1 MPINPLAG
9 YLFAS
14 YLFARYLF
22 ARYLFA
28 RYLFAS
34 YLFRKT
40 PVVAVLSTLSTGVLA
55 VDNFSYQSVPAF
67 NPVMMARAEPTQ
79 VNGQLA
85 AMDNGQALIDT
96 EQNRQVGEWA
106 LRQINGNAA
115 LIKDPWLQQSLEQIV
130 WQINAVAGL
139 NAPMGLVIIND
150 KQINAFAV
158 PSGLIGINVGLLD
171 KAKSLDEIVSV
182 VAHEIAHVSQRH
194 YQHRNDEKTKQ
205 LLMQAGGLLAGVAA
219 SKIGDGDAAAA
230 VMLGSQAMSANAA
243 ASYSRGQ
250 EREADRIGM
259 QIMNQAG
266 YDVNAMP
273 SFFATLDQQN
283 PVKSNTL
290 IPSFILSHPLTADRI
305 SEARA
310 RVATYKRDSQA
321 NMASNRYQSIQ
332 QQRAQLFEQI
342 QWRARYY
349 GYLVNKADLEQ
360 GAKTSKAAKLALINY
375 YIDNGQPKAA
385 QSLMQDFDKDIN
397 TLANPLA
404 VVTFSQLAA
413 QQGNVD
419 VAIAKLQQLAAVYP
433 ERTDVPRYL
442 SDIYLKYRPTAESG
456 QKVLALLQPLSKQN
470 PRDVMLWDRLQQASQ
485 LLAKHSSGD
494 EQLIHRI
501 NTLRY
506 RAYGELWRN
515 ELKDAVTS
523 LTQAKSLAKQL
534 PSNQSLLALLNQQIN
549 QVQDAN
555 RFKPS

>member
-9 YLFAS
+9 YLS
-14 YLFARYLF
+14 
-22 ARYLFA
+22 
-28 RYLFAS
+28 AS

-40 PVVAVLSTLSTGVLA
+40 SVVAVLSTLSTGVLA

-67 NPVMMARAEPTQ
+67 NSGMIASAETTQ

-85 AMDNGQALIDT
+85 SMDNGQALIDT

-219 SKIGDGDAAAA
+219 SKVGDGDAAAA
-230 VMLGSQAMSANAA
+230 VMLGSQAISANAA

-360 GAKTSKAAKLALINY
+360 GAKTSKGAKLALINY
-375 YIDNGQPKAA
+375 YLDNGQPKAA

-419 VAIAKLQQLAAVYP
+419 VAIAKLQQLASVYP

-456 QKVLALLQPLSKQN
+456 QQVLALLQPLSKQN

-485 LLAKHSSGD
+485 LLAKHGSGN

-555 RFKPS
+555 QFKPS

>member
-1 MPINPLAG
+1 MPINPLAS
-9 YLFAS
+9 YLSAS
-14 YLFARYLF
+14 YLL
-22 ARYLFA
+22 
-28 RYLFAS
+28 
-34 YLFRKT
+34 RKT

-55 VDNFSYQSVPAF
+55 VDNFSYQSAPAF
-67 NPVMMARAEPTQ
+67 NPVMIASAEPTK
-79 VNGQLA
+79 VNSQLA
-85 AMDNGQALIDT
+85 SMDNGQALIDT

-219 SKIGDGDAAAA
+219 SKVGDGDAAAA
-230 VMLGSQAMSANAA
+230 VMLGSQAISANAA

-321 NMASNRYQSIQ
+321 NMASNRYQLIQ

-360 GAKTSKAAKLALINY
+360 GAKTSKGAKLALINY
-375 YIDNGQPKAA
+375 YLDNGQPKAA
-385 QSLMQDFDKDIN
+385 QSLMQDFDEDIN

-419 VAIAKLQQLAAVYP
+419 VAIAKLQQLASVYP

-485 LLAKHSSGD
+485 LLAKHGSGN

-555 RFKPS
+555 QFKPS

>member
-1 MPINPLAG
+1 MPINPLT
-9 YLFAS
+9 S
-14 YLFARYLF
+14 YLS
-22 ARYLFA
+22 
-28 RYLFAS
+28 AS

-55 VDNFSYQSVPAF
+55 VDNFSYQSALAF
-67 NPVMMARAEPTQ
+67 NPVMIASAEPIK
-79 VNGQLA
+79 VNNQLA
-85 AMDNGQALIDT
+85 SMDNGQALIDT

-182 VAHEIAHVSQRH
+182 IAHEIAHVSQRH

-219 SKIGDGDAAAA
+219 SKVGDGDAAAA

-360 GAKTSKAAKLALINY
+360 GAKTSKGAKLALINY
-375 YIDNGQPKAA
+375 YLDNGQPKAA

-419 VAIAKLQQLAAVYP
+419 VAIAKLQQLASVYP

-485 LLAKHSSGD
+485 LLAKHRSGD

-555 RFKPS
+555 QFKPS

>member
-1 MPINPLAG
+1 MPINPLAS
-9 YLFAS
+9 YLSAS
-14 YLFARYLF
+14 YLL
-22 ARYLFA
+22 
-28 RYLFAS
+28 
-34 YLFRKT
+34 RKT
-40 PVVAVLSTLSTGVLA
+40 PVVAILSTLSTGVLA
-55 VDNFSYQSVPAF
+55 VDNFSYQSAPAF
-67 NPVMMARAEPTQ
+67 NPVMIATTEPTK
-79 VNGQLA
+79 VNSQLA
-85 AMDNGQALIDT
+85 SMDNGQALIDT

-115 LIKDPWLQQSLEQIV
+115 LIKDPWLQQSLEKIV

-219 SKIGDGDAAAA
+219 SKVGDGDAAAA

-360 GAKTSKAAKLALINY
+360 GAKTSKGAKLALINY
-375 YIDNGQPKAA
+375 YLDNGQPKAA

-419 VAIAKLQQLAAVYP
+419 VAIAKLQQLASVYP

-485 LLAKHSSGD
+485 LLAKHGSGN

-555 RFKPS
+555 QFKPS

>member
-9 YLFAS
+9 YLS
-14 YLFARYLF
+14 
-22 ARYLFA
+22 
-28 RYLFAS
+28 AS

-40 PVVAVLSTLSTGVLA
+40 SVVAVLSTLSTGVLA

-67 NPVMMARAEPTQ
+67 NSGMIASAEPTQ

-139 NAPMGLVIIND
+139 NAPMGIVIIND

-219 SKIGDGDAAAA
+219 SKVGDGDAAAA

-273 SFFATLDQQN
+273 SFFATLDQQD

-360 GAKTSKAAKLALINY
+360 GAKTSKGAKLALINY
-375 YIDNGQPKAA
+375 YLDNGQPKAA
-385 QSLMQDFDKDIN
+385 QSLMQDFDEDIN

-419 VAIAKLQQLAAVYP
+419 VAIAKLQQLASVYP

-456 QKVLALLQPLSKQN
+456 QQVLALLQPLSKQN

-485 LLAKHSSGD
+485 LLAKHRSGD

-523 LTQAKSLAKQL
+523 LTQAKLLAKQL

-555 RFKPS
+555 QFKPS

>member
-1 MPINPLAG
+1 MPINPLAS
-9 YLFAS
+9 YLSAS
-14 YLFARYLF
+14 YLL
-22 ARYLFA
+22 
-28 RYLFAS
+28 
-34 YLFRKT
+34 RKT
-40 PVVAVLSTLSTGVLA
+40 LIVAILSTLSTA
-55 VDNFSYQSVPAF
+55 VFALDNFSYQSAPAF
-67 NPVMMARAEPTQ
+67 NPVMIASAEPTK
-79 VNGQLA
+79 VNSQLA
-85 AMDNGQALIDT
+85 SMDNGQALIDT

-106 LRQINGNAA
+106 FRQINGNAA

-219 SKIGDGDAAAA
+219 SKVGDGDAAAA

-360 GAKTSKAAKLALINY
+360 GAKTSKGAKLALINY
-375 YIDNGQPKAA
+375 YLDNGQPKAA

-419 VAIAKLQQLAAVYP
+419 VAIAKLQQLASVYP

-470 PRDVMLWDRLQQASQ
+470 PRDVMVWDRLQQASQ
-485 LLAKHSSGD
+485 LLAKHRSGD

-555 RFKPS
+555 QFKPS

>member
-9 YLFAS
+9 YLS
-14 YLFARYLF
+14 
-22 ARYLFA
+22 
-28 RYLFAS
+28 AS

-40 PVVAVLSTLSTGVLA
+40 SVVAVLSTLSTGVLA
-55 VDNFSYQSVPAF
+55 VDNFSYQSAPAF
-67 NPVMMARAEPTQ
+67 NPVMIASAEPTR
-79 VNGQLA
+79 VNSQLA
-85 AMDNGQALIDT
+85 SMDNGQALIDT

-182 VAHEIAHVSQRH
+182 VAHEISHVSQRH

-219 SKIGDGDAAAA
+219 SKVGDGDAAAA

-360 GAKTSKAAKLALINY
+360 GAKTSKGAKLALINY
-375 YIDNGQPKAA
+375 YLDNGQPKAA
-385 QSLMQDFDKDIN
+385 QSLMQDFDEDIN

-419 VAIAKLQQLAAVYP
+419 VAIAKLQQLASVYP

-456 QKVLALLQPLSKQN
+456 QQVLALLQPLSKQN

-485 LLAKHSSGD
+485 LLAKHGSGN

-555 RFKPS
+555 QFKPS

>member
-1 MPINPLAG
+1 MPINPLA
-9 YLFAS
+9 S
-14 YLFARYLF
+14 YLS
-22 ARYLFA
+22 
-28 RYLFAS
+28 AS

-40 PVVAVLSTLSTGVLA
+40 PVVALLSTLSTGVLA

-67 NPVMMARAEPTQ
+67 NSAMIASAEPTQ
-79 VNGQLA
+79 VNSQLA
-85 AMDNGQALIDT
+85 SMDNGQALIDT

-106 LRQINGNAA
+106 FRQINGNAA

-219 SKIGDGDAAAA
+219 SKVGDGDAAAA

-385 QSLMQDFDKDIN
+385 QSLMQDFDEDIN
-397 TLANPLA
+397 RLANPLA

-419 VAIAKLQQLAAVYP
+419 VAIAKLQQLASVYP

-456 QKVLALLQPLSKQN
+456 QQVLALLQPLSKQN

-485 LLAKHSSGD
+485 LLAKHRSGD

-555 RFKPS
+555 QFKPS

>member
-1 MPINPLAG
+1 MPINPLA
-9 YLFAS
+9 S
-14 YLFARYLF
+14 YLS
-22 ARYLFA
+22 
-28 RYLFAS
+28 AS

-40 PVVAVLSTLSTGVLA
+40 PVVALLSTLSTGVLA

-67 NPVMMARAEPTQ
+67 NSAMIASAEPTQ
-79 VNGQLA
+79 VNSQLA
-85 AMDNGQALIDT
+85 SMDNGQALIDT

-106 LRQINGNAA
+106 FRQINGNAA

-219 SKIGDGDAAAA
+219 SKVGDGDAAAA

-360 GAKTSKAAKLALINY
+360 GAKTSKGAKLALINY
-375 YIDNGQPKAA
+375 YLDNGQPKAA

-419 VAIAKLQQLAAVYP
+419 VAIAKLQQLASVYP

-485 LLAKHSSGD
+485 LLAKHGSGN

-555 RFKPS
+555 QFKPS

>member
-1 MPINPLAG
+1 MPINPFAG
-9 YLFAS
+9 YLSAS
-14 YLFARYLF
+14 YLFK
-22 ARYLFA
+22 
-28 RYLFAS
+28 
-34 YLFRKT
+34 KT
-40 PVVAVLSTLSTGVLA
+40 PVVAILSTLSTGVLA

-67 NPVMMARAEPTQ
+67 NLVMIASAEPTQ
-79 VNGQLA
+79 VNSQLA
-85 AMDNGQALIDT
+85 SMDNGQALIDT

-219 SKIGDGDAAAA
+219 SKVGDGDAAAA
-230 VMLGSQAMSANAA
+230 VMLGSQAISANAA

-332 QQRAQLFEQI
+332 RQRAQLFEQI

-360 GAKTSKAAKLALINY
+360 GAKTSKGAKLALINY
-375 YIDNGQPKAA
+375 YLDNGQPKAA

-419 VAIAKLQQLAAVYP
+419 MAISKLQQLASVYP

-456 QKVLALLQPLSKQN
+456 QQVLALLQPLSKQN
-470 PRDVMLWDRLQQASQ
+470 PRDVMVWDRLQQASQ
-485 LLAKHSSGD
+485 LLAKHRSGD

-555 RFKPS
+555 QFKPS

>member
-1 MPINPLAG
+1 MPINPLAS
-9 YLFAS
+9 YLSAS
-14 YLFARYLF
+14 YLL
-22 ARYLFA
+22 
-28 RYLFAS
+28 
-34 YLFRKT
+34 RKT

-55 VDNFSYQSVPAF
+55 VDNFSYQSAPAF

-219 SKIGDGDAAAA
+219 SKVGDGDAAAA

-321 NMASNRYQSIQ
+321 NMASNRYQPIQ

-360 GAKTSKAAKLALINY
+360 GAKTSEGAKLALINY
-375 YIDNGQPKAA
+375 YLDNGQPKAA

-419 VAIAKLQQLAAVYP
+419 VAIAKLQQLASVYP

-485 LLAKHSSGD
+485 LLAKHGSGD

>member
-1 MPINPLAG
+1 MPINPFAG
-9 YLFAS
+9 YLSAS
-14 YLFARYLF
+14 YLFK
-22 ARYLFA
+22 
-28 RYLFAS
+28 
-34 YLFRKT
+34 KT
-40 PVVAVLSTLSTGVLA
+40 PVVAILSTLSTGVLA
-55 VDNFSYQSVPAF
+55 VDNFSYQSVPNF
-67 NPVMMARAEPTQ
+67 NPVMIASAEPTK
-79 VNGQLA
+79 VNSQLA
-85 AMDNGQALIDT
+85 SMDNGQALIDT

-115 LIKDPWLQQSLEQIV
+115 LIQDPWLQQSLEQIV

-219 SKIGDGDAAAA
+219 SKVGDGDAAAA
-230 VMLGSQAMSANAA
+230 VMLGSQAISANAA

-360 GAKTSKAAKLALINY
+360 GAKTSKGAKLALINY
-375 YIDNGQPKAA
+375 YLDNGQPKAA

-419 VAIAKLQQLAAVYP
+419 VAIAKLQQLVSVYP

-485 LLAKHSSGD
+485 LLAKHRSGD

-555 RFKPS
+555 QFKPS

>member
-1 MPINPLAG
+1 MPINPLAS
-9 YLFAS
+9 YLSAS
-14 YLFARYLF
+14 YLL
-22 ARYLFA
+22 
-28 RYLFAS
+28 
-34 YLFRKT
+34 RKT
-40 PVVAVLSTLSTGVLA
+40 LIVAILSTLSTGVLA
-55 VDNFSYQSVPAF
+55 VDNFSYQSAPAF
-67 NPVMMARAEPTQ
+67 NPVMIASAEPTK
-79 VNGQLA
+79 VNSQLA
-85 AMDNGQALIDT
+85 SMDNGQALIDT

-182 VAHEIAHVSQRH
+182 IAHEIAHVSQRH

-219 SKIGDGDAAAA
+219 SKVGDGDAAAA

-360 GAKTSKAAKLALINY
+360 GAKTSKGAKLALINY
-375 YIDNGQPKAA
+375 YLDNGQPKAA

-419 VAIAKLQQLAAVYP
+419 VAIAKLQQLASVYP

-470 PRDVMLWDRLQQASQ
+470 PRDVMVWDRLQQASQ
-485 LLAKHSSGD
+485 LLAKHRSGD

-555 RFKPS
+555 QFKPS

>member
-1 MPINPLAG
+1 MPINPI
-9 YLFAS
+9 AS
-14 YLFARYLF
+14 YLS
-22 ARYLFA
+22 
-28 RYLFAS
+28 AS
-34 YLFRKT
+34 YLLRKT
-40 PVVAVLSTLSTGVLA
+40 SAVAVLSTLSTGVLA
-55 VDNFSYQSVPAF
+55 VDKFSYQSEHAF
-67 NPVMMARAEPTQ
+67 NPVMMASAEPTQ

-139 NAPMGLVIIND
+139 NAPMGIVIIND

-219 SKIGDGDAAAA
+219 SKVGDGDAAAA

-360 GAKTSKAAKLALINY
+360 GAKTSKGAKLALINY
-375 YIDNGQPKAA
+375 YLDNGQPKAA
-385 QSLMQDFDKDIN
+385 QSLMQDFDEDIN

-419 VAIAKLQQLAAVYP
+419 VAIAKLQQLASVYP

-456 QKVLALLQPLSKQN
+456 QQVLALLQPLSKQN

-485 LLAKHSSGD
+485 LLAKHGSGN

-555 RFKPS
+555 QFKPS

>member
-1 MPINPLAG
+1 MPINPLA
-9 YLFAS
+9 S
-14 YLFARYLF
+14 YLST
-22 ARYLFA
+22 
-28 RYLFAS
+28 S
-34 YLFRKT
+34 YLLRKT
-40 PVVAVLSTLSTGVLA
+40 PVVAVLTTLSTA
-55 VDNFSYQSVPAF
+55 VFAIDNFSYQSAPAF
-67 NPVMMARAEPTQ
+67 NPVMIASAEPTK
-79 VNGQLA
+79 VTSQLA
-85 AMDNGQALIDT
+85 SMDNGQALIDT

-219 SKIGDGDAAAA
+219 SKVGDGDAAAA

-321 NMASNRYQSIQ
+321 NMASNRYQFIQ

-360 GAKTSKAAKLALINY
+360 GAKTSKGAKLTLINY
-375 YIDNGQPKAA
+375 YLDNGQPKAA

-419 VAIAKLQQLAAVYP
+419 VAIAKLQQLASVYP

-470 PRDVMLWDRLQQASQ
+470 PRDVMVWDRLQQASQ
-485 LLAKHSSGD
+485 LLAKHRSGD

-555 RFKPS
+555 QFKPS

>member
-1 MPINPLAG
+1 MPINPLAS
-9 YLFAS
+9 YLSAS
-14 YLFARYLF
+14 YLL
-22 ARYLFA
+22 
-28 RYLFAS
+28 
-34 YLFRKT
+34 RKT
-40 PVVAVLSTLSTGVLA
+40 LIVAILSTLSTA
-55 VDNFSYQSVPAF
+55 VFALDNFSYQSAPAF
-67 NPVMMARAEPTQ
+67 NPVMIASAEPTK
-79 VNGQLA
+79 VNSQLA
-85 AMDNGQALIDT
+85 SMDNGQALIDT

-219 SKIGDGDAAAA
+219 SKVGDGDAAAA

-360 GAKTSKAAKLALINY
+360 GAKTSEGAKLALINY
-375 YIDNGQPKAA
+375 YLDNGQPKAA

-419 VAIAKLQQLAAVYP
+419 VAIAKLQQLASVYP

-470 PRDVMLWDRLQQASQ
+470 PRDVMVWDRLQQASQ
-485 LLAKHSSGD
+485 LLAKHRSGD

-506 RAYGELWRN
+506 RAYSELWRN

-555 RFKPS
+555 QFKPS

>member
-1 MPINPLAG
+1 MPINPLA
-9 YLFAS
+9 S
-14 YLFARYLF
+14 YLS
-22 ARYLFA
+22 
-28 RYLFAS
+28 AS

-40 PVVAVLSTLSTGVLA
+40 PVVALLSTLSTGVLA

-67 NPVMMARAEPTQ
+67 NSAMIASAEPTQ
-79 VNGQLA
+79 VNSQLA
-85 AMDNGQALIDT
+85 SMDNGQALIDT

-106 LRQINGNAA
+106 FRQINGNAA

-219 SKIGDGDAAAA
+219 SKVGDGDAAAA

-360 GAKTSKAAKLALINY
+360 GAKTSKGAKLALINY
-375 YIDNGQPKAA
+375 YLDNGQPKAA
-385 QSLMQDFDKDIN
+385 QSLMQDFDEDIN

-419 VAIAKLQQLAAVYP
+419 VAIAKLQQLASVYP

-456 QKVLALLQPLSKQN
+456 QQVLALLQPLSKQN

-485 LLAKHSSGD
+485 LLAKHGSGN

-555 RFKPS
+555 QFKPS

>member
-1 MPINPLAG
+1 MPINPLA
-9 YLFAS
+9 S
-14 YLFARYLF
+14 YLS
-22 ARYLFA
+22 
-28 RYLFAS
+28 AS

-40 PVVAVLSTLSTGVLA
+40 PVVALLSTLSTGVLA

-67 NPVMMARAEPTQ
+67 NSAMIASAEPTQ

-85 AMDNGQALIDT
+85 SMDNGQALIDT

-219 SKIGDGDAAAA
+219 SKVGDGDAAAA

-360 GAKTSKAAKLALINY
+360 GAKTSEGAKLALINY
-375 YIDNGQPKAA
+375 YLDNGQPKAA

-419 VAIAKLQQLAAVYP
+419 VAIAKLQQLASVYP

-470 PRDVMLWDRLQQASQ
+470 PRDVMVWDRLQQASQ
-485 LLAKHSSGD
+485 LLAKHRSGD

-555 RFKPS
+555 QFKPS

>member
-9 YLFAS
+9 YLS
-14 YLFARYLF
+14 
-22 ARYLFA
+22 
-28 RYLFAS
+28 AS

-40 PVVAVLSTLSTGVLA
+40 PVVALLSTLSTGVLA
-55 VDNFSYQSVPAF
+55 VDNFSYQRAPTF
-67 NPVMMARAEPTQ
+67 NPVMIASAEPTK
-79 VNGQLA
+79 VNSQLA
-85 AMDNGQALIDT
+85 SMDNGQALIDT
-96 EQNRQVGEWA
+96 EQNRQIGEWA

-219 SKIGDGDAAAA
+219 SKVGDGDAAAA

-360 GAKTSKAAKLALINY
+360 GAKTSEGAKLALINY
-375 YIDNGQPKAA
+375 YIDNAQPKAA
-385 QSLMQDFDKDIN
+385 QSLLQDFDKDIN

-419 VAIAKLQQLAAVYP
+419 VAIAKLQQLASVYP

-485 LLAKHSSGD
+485 LLAKHRSGD

-555 RFKPS
+555 QFKPS

>member
-1 MPINPLAG
+1 MPINPLAS

-14 YLFARYLF
+14 YL
-22 ARYLFA
+22 
-28 RYLFAS
+28 S
-34 YLFRKT
+34 RKT

-55 VDNFSYQSVPAF
+55 VDNFSYQSAPAF

-182 VAHEIAHVSQRH
+182 IAHEIAHVSQRH
-194 YQHRNDEKTKQ
+194 YQHRSDEKTKQ

-485 LLAKHSSGD
+485 LLAKHGSGN

-555 RFKPS
+555 QFKPS

>member
-1 MPINPLAG
+1 MPINPLA
-9 YLFAS
+9 S
-14 YLFARYLF
+14 
-22 ARYLFA
+22 
-28 RYLFAS
+28 YLFAS

-40 PVVAVLSTLSTGVLA
+40 PVVAVLSILSTGVLA
-55 VDNFSYQSVPAF
+55 VDNFSYQSAPAF

-115 LIKDPWLQQSLEQIV
+115 LIQDPWLQQSLEQMV

-219 SKIGDGDAAAA
+219 SKVGDGDAAAA

-360 GAKTSKAAKLALINY
+360 GAKTSKGAKLALINY
-375 YIDNGQPKAA
+375 YLDNGQPKVA
-385 QSLMQDFDKDIN
+385 QGLMQDFDKDIN

-419 VAIAKLQQLAAVYP
+419 VAIAKLQQLASVYP

-456 QKVLALLQPLSKQN
+456 QQVLALLQPLSKQN
-470 PRDVMLWDRLQQASQ
+470 PRDVMVWDRLQQASQ
-485 LLAKHSSGD
+485 LLAKHRSGD

-555 RFKPS
+555 QFKPS

>member
-1 MPINPLAG
+1 MPINPLA
-9 YLFAS
+9 S
-14 YLFARYLF
+14 YLS
-22 ARYLFA
+22 
-28 RYLFAS
+28 AS

-40 PVVAVLSTLSTGVLA
+40 PVVALLSTLSTGVLA

-67 NPVMMARAEPTQ
+67 NLVMIASAEPTQ
-79 VNGQLA
+79 VNSQLA
-85 AMDNGQALIDT
+85 SMDNGQALIDT

-219 SKIGDGDAAAA
+219 SKVGDGDAAAA

-360 GAKTSKAAKLALINY
+360 GAKTSEGAKLALINY
-375 YIDNGQPKAA
+375 YLDNGQPKAA

-419 VAIAKLQQLAAVYP
+419 MAISKLQQLASVYP

-470 PRDVMLWDRLQQASQ
+470 PRDVMVWDRLQQASQ
-485 LLAKHSSGD
+485 LLAKHRSGD

-555 RFKPS
+555 QFKPS

>member
-1 MPINPLAG
+1 MPINPLT
-9 YLFAS
+9 S
-14 YLFARYLF
+14 YLS
-22 ARYLFA
+22 
-28 RYLFAS
+28 AS

-40 PVVAVLSTLSTGVLA
+40 PVVALLSTLSTGVLA

-67 NPVMMARAEPTQ
+67 NSAMIASAEPTQ
-79 VNGQLA
+79 VNSQLA
-85 AMDNGQALIDT
+85 SMDNGQALIDT

-106 LRQINGNAA
+106 FRQINGNAA

-219 SKIGDGDAAAA
+219 SKVGDGDAAAA
-230 VMLGSQAMSANAA
+230 VMLGSQAISANAA

-360 GAKTSKAAKLALINY
+360 GAKTSKGAKLALINY
-375 YIDNGQPKAA
+375 YLDNGQPKAA

-419 VAIAKLQQLAAVYP
+419 VAIAKLQQLASVYP

-456 QKVLALLQPLSKQN
+456 QQVLALLQPLSKQN

-485 LLAKHSSGD
+485 LLAKHRSGD

-555 RFKPS
+555 QFKPS

>member
-1 MPINPLAG
+1 MPINPLA
-9 YLFAS
+9 S
-14 YLFARYLF
+14 
-22 ARYLFA
+22 YLFA

-40 PVVAVLSTLSTGVLA
+40 PVVAVLSILSTGVLA
-55 VDNFSYQSVPAF
+55 VDNFSYQSAPAF
-67 NPVMMARAEPTQ
+67 NPVMIARAEPTQ

-182 VAHEIAHVSQRH
+182 IAHEIAHVSQRH
-194 YQHRNDEKTKQ
+194 YQHRSDEKTKQ

-485 LLAKHSSGD
+485 LLAKHGSGD

>member
-1 MPINPLAG
+1 MPINPFAG
-9 YLFAS
+9 YLYAG
-14 YLFARYLF
+14 
-22 ARYLFA
+22 
-28 RYLFAS
+28 

-40 PVVAVLSTLSTGVLA
+40 PVVALLSTLSTGVLA
-55 VDNFSYQSVPAF
+55 VDNFSYQSAPAF

-85 AMDNGQALIDT
+85 SMDNGQALIDT

-115 LIKDPWLQQSLEQIV
+115 LIQDPWLQQSLEQIV

-219 SKIGDGDAAAA
+219 SKVGDGDAAAA

-360 GAKTSKAAKLALINY
+360 GAKTSKGAKLALINY
-375 YIDNGQPKAA
+375 YLDNAQPKAA
-385 QSLMQDFDKDIN
+385 QSLMQDFDEDIN

-404 VVTFSQLAA
+404 VVIFSQLAA

-419 VAIAKLQQLAAVYP
+419 VAIAKLQQLASVYP

-470 PRDVMLWDRLQQASQ
+470 PRDVMVWDRLQQASQ
-485 LLAKHSSGD
+485 LLAKHRSGD

-555 RFKPS
+555 QFKPS

>member
-1 MPINPLAG
+1 MPINPI
-9 YLFAS
+9 AS
-14 YLFARYLF
+14 YLS
-22 ARYLFA
+22 
-28 RYLFAS
+28 AS
-34 YLFRKT
+34 YLLRKT
-40 PVVAVLSTLSTGVLA
+40 SAVAVLSTLSTGVLA
-55 VDNFSYQSVPAF
+55 VDNFSYQSVPTF
-67 NPVMMARAEPTQ
+67 NPVMIASAETTQ

-85 AMDNGQALIDT
+85 SMDNGQALIDT

-158 PSGLIGINVGLLD
+158 SSGLIGINVGLLD

-194 YQHRNDEKTKQ
+194 YQHRSDEKTKQ

-375 YIDNGQPKAA
+375 YLDNGQPKAA
-385 QSLMQDFDKDIN
+385 QSLMQDFDEDIN

-419 VAIAKLQQLAAVYP
+419 VAIAKLQQLASVYP

-456 QKVLALLQPLSKQN
+456 QQVLALLQPLSKQN

-485 LLAKHSSGD
+485 LLAKHGSGN

-555 RFKPS
+555 QFKPS

>member
-1 MPINPLAG
+1 MPINPLA
-9 YLFAS
+9 S
-14 YLFARYLF
+14 YLS
-22 ARYLFA
+22 
-28 RYLFAS
+28 AS

-40 PVVAVLSTLSTGVLA
+40 PVVALLSTLSTGVLA
-55 VDNFSYQSVPAF
+55 VDNFSYQSAPAF

-205 LLMQAGGLLAGVAA
+205 LLMQAGGLLGGVAA

-485 LLAKHSSGD
+485 LLAKHGSGD

-555 RFKPS
+555 QFKPS

>member
-1 MPINPLAG
+1 MPINPFAG
-9 YLFAS
+9 YLSAS
-14 YLFARYLF
+14 YLFK
-22 ARYLFA
+22 
-28 RYLFAS
+28 
-34 YLFRKT
+34 KT
-40 PVVAVLSTLSTGVLA
+40 PVVAILSTLSTGVLA

-67 NPVMMARAEPTQ
+67 NPVMIASAEPTK
-79 VNGQLA
+79 VNSQLA

-219 SKIGDGDAAAA
+219 SKVGDGDAAAA
-230 VMLGSQAMSANAA
+230 VMLGSQAISANAA

-360 GAKTSKAAKLALINY
+360 GAKTSKGAKLALINY
-375 YIDNGQPKAA
+375 YLDNGQPKAA

-419 VAIAKLQQLAAVYP
+419 VAIAKLQQLASVYP

-485 LLAKHSSGD
+485 LLAKHRSGD

-555 RFKPS
+555 QFKPS

>member
-1 MPINPLAG
+1 MPINPLA
-9 YLFAS
+9 S
-14 YLFARYLF
+14 YLS
-22 ARYLFA
+22 
-28 RYLFAS
+28 AS

-55 VDNFSYQSVPAF
+55 VDNFSYQSVPNF
-67 NPVMMARAEPTQ
+67 NPVMIASAEPTK
-79 VNGQLA
+79 VNSQLA
-85 AMDNGQALIDT
+85 SMDNGQALIDT

-219 SKIGDGDAAAA
+219 SKVGDGDAAAA
-230 VMLGSQAMSANAA
+230 VMLGSQAISANAA

-360 GAKTSKAAKLALINY
+360 GAKTSKGAKLALINY
-375 YIDNGQPKAA
+375 YLDNGQPKAA

-419 VAIAKLQQLAAVYP
+419 VAIAKLQQLASVYP

-470 PRDVMLWDRLQQASQ
+470 PRDVMVWDRLQQASQ
-485 LLAKHSSGD
+485 LLAKHRSGD

-555 RFKPS
+555 QFKPS

>member
-1 MPINPLAG
+1 MPINPL
-9 YLFAS
+9 
-14 YLFARYLF
+14 
-22 ARYLFA
+22 
-28 RYLFAS
+28 AS

-40 PVVAVLSTLSTGVLA
+40 PVVALLSTLSTGVLA
-55 VDNFSYQSVPAF
+55 VDNFSYQSAPAF
-67 NPVMMARAEPTQ
+67 NPVMIASAEPTK
-79 VNGQLA
+79 VNSQLA
-85 AMDNGQALIDT
+85 SMDNGQALIDT

-219 SKIGDGDAAAA
+219 SKVGDGDAAAA

-360 GAKTSKAAKLALINY
+360 GAKTSEGAKLALINY
-375 YIDNGQPKAA
+375 YLDNAQPKAA

-419 VAIAKLQQLAAVYP
+419 VAIAKLQQLASVYP

-470 PRDVMLWDRLQQASQ
+470 PRDVMVWDRLQQASQ
-485 LLAKHSSGD
+485 LLAKHRSGD

-555 RFKPS
+555 QFKPS

>member
-1 MPINPLAG
+1 MPINPLAS
-9 YLFAS
+9 YLSAS
-14 YLFARYLF
+14 YLL
-22 ARYLFA
+22 
-28 RYLFAS
+28 
-34 YLFRKT
+34 RKT
-40 PVVAVLSTLSTGVLA
+40 LIVAILSTLSTGVLA
-55 VDNFSYQSVPAF
+55 VDNFSYQSAPAF
-67 NPVMMARAEPTQ
+67 NPVMIASAEPTK
-79 VNGQLA
+79 VNSQLA
-85 AMDNGQALIDT
+85 SMDNGQALIDT

-219 SKIGDGDAAAA
+219 SKVGDGDAAAA

-360 GAKTSKAAKLALINY
+360 GAKTSKGAKLALINY
-375 YIDNGQPKAA
+375 YLDNAQPKAA
-385 QSLMQDFDKDIN
+385 QSLLQDFDKDIN

-419 VAIAKLQQLAAVYP
+419 VAIAKLQQLASVYP

-470 PRDVMLWDRLQQASQ
+470 PRDVMVWDRLQQASQ
-485 LLAKHSSGD
+485 LLAKHRSGD

-555 RFKPS
+555 QFKPS

>member
-1 MPINPLAG
+1 MPINPLA
-9 YLFAS
+9 S
-14 YLFARYLF
+14 YLS
-22 ARYLFA
+22 
-28 RYLFAS
+28 AS

-40 PVVAVLSTLSTGVLA
+40 PVVALLSTLSTGVLA

-67 NPVMMARAEPTQ
+67 NSAMIASAEPTQ
-79 VNGQLA
+79 VNSQLA
-85 AMDNGQALIDT
+85 SMDNGQALIDT

-139 NAPMGLVIIND
+139 NAPMGIVIIND

-219 SKIGDGDAAAA
+219 SKVGDGDAAAA

-360 GAKTSKAAKLALINY
+360 GAKTSKGAKLALINY
-375 YIDNGQPKAA
+375 YLDNGQPKAA
-385 QSLMQDFDKDIN
+385 QSLMQDFDEDIN

-419 VAIAKLQQLAAVYP
+419 VAIAKLQQLASVYP

-456 QKVLALLQPLSKQN
+456 QQVLALLQPLSKQN

-485 LLAKHSSGD
+485 LLAKHRSGD

-555 RFKPS
+555 QFKPS

>member
-1 MPINPLAG
+1 MPINPFAG
-9 YLFAS
+9 YLSAS
-14 YLFARYLF
+14 YLL
-22 ARYLFA
+22 
-28 RYLFAS
+28 
-34 YLFRKT
+34 RKT
-40 PVVAVLSTLSTGVLA
+40 LIVAILSTLSTA
-55 VDNFSYQSVPAF
+55 VFALDNFSYQSAPAF

-219 SKIGDGDAAAA
+219 SKVGDGDAAAA

-360 GAKTSKAAKLALINY
+360 GAKTSEGAKLALINY
-375 YIDNGQPKAA
+375 YLDNGQPKAA

-419 VAIAKLQQLAAVYP
+419 VAIAKLQQLASVYP

-470 PRDVMLWDRLQQASQ
+470 PRDVMVWDRLQQASQ
-485 LLAKHSSGD
+485 LLAKHRSGD

-506 RAYGELWRN
+506 RAYSELWRN

-555 RFKPS
+555 QFKPS

>member
-1 MPINPLAG
+1 MPINPLA
-9 YLFAS
+9 S
-14 YLFARYLF
+14 YLS
-22 ARYLFA
+22 
-28 RYLFAS
+28 AS

-55 VDNFSYQSVPAF
+55 VDNFSYQSVLAF
-67 NPVMMARAEPTQ
+67 NPVMIASAEPTQ

-85 AMDNGQALIDT
+85 SMDNGQALIDT

-139 NAPMGLVIIND
+139 NAPMGLAIIND

-219 SKIGDGDAAAA
+219 SKVGDGDAAAA
-230 VMLGSQAMSANAA
+230 VMLGSQAISANAA

-266 YDVNAMP
+266 YDINAMP

-360 GAKTSKAAKLALINY
+360 GAKTSKGAKLALINY
-375 YIDNGQPKAA
+375 YLDNGQPKAA
-385 QSLMQDFDKDIN
+385 QSLLQDFDKDIN

-419 VAIAKLQQLAAVYP
+419 VAIAKLQQLASVYP

-470 PRDVMLWDRLQQASQ
+470 PRDVMVWDRLQQASQ
-485 LLAKHSSGD
+485 LLAKHRSGD

-506 RAYGELWRN
+506 RAYSELWRN

-555 RFKPS
+555 QFKPS

>member
-1 MPINPLAG
+1 MPINPLT
-9 YLFAS
+9 S
-14 YLFARYLF
+14 YLS
-22 ARYLFA
+22 
-28 RYLFAS
+28 AS

-40 PVVAVLSTLSTGVLA
+40 PVVALLSTLSTGVLA

-67 NPVMMARAEPTQ
+67 NSAMIASAEPTQ

-85 AMDNGQALIDT
+85 SMDNGQALIDT

-219 SKIGDGDAAAA
+219 SKVGDGDAAAA

-360 GAKTSKAAKLALINY
+360 GAKTSEGAKLALINY
-375 YIDNGQPKAA
+375 YLDNGQPKAA

-419 VAIAKLQQLAAVYP
+419 MAISKLQQLASVYP

-470 PRDVMLWDRLQQASQ
+470 PRDVMVWDRLQQASQ
-485 LLAKHSSGD
+485 LLAKHRSGD

-534 PSNQSLLALLNQQIN
+534 PSNQSLLALLNQQIS

-555 RFKPS
+555 QFKPS

>member
-1 MPINPLAG
+1 MPINPI
-9 YLFAS
+9 AS
-14 YLFARYLF
+14 YLS
-22 ARYLFA
+22 
-28 RYLFAS
+28 AS
-34 YLFRKT
+34 YLLRKT
-40 PVVAVLSTLSTGVLA
+40 SAVAVLSTLSTGVLA
-55 VDNFSYQSVPAF
+55 VDNFSYQSVPTF
-67 NPVMMARAEPTQ
+67 NPVMIASAETTQ

-85 AMDNGQALIDT
+85 SMDNGQALIDT

-219 SKIGDGDAAAA
+219 SKVGDGDAAAA

-310 RVATYKRDSQA
+310 RVATYKRDSQS

-360 GAKTSKAAKLALINY
+360 GAKTSKGAKLALINY
-375 YIDNGQPKAA
+375 YLDNGQPKAA
-385 QSLMQDFDKDIN
+385 QSLMQDFDEDIN

-419 VAIAKLQQLAAVYP
+419 VAIAKLQQLASVYP

-456 QKVLALLQPLSKQN
+456 QQVLALLQPLSKQN

-485 LLAKHSSGD
+485 LLAKHGSGN

-555 RFKPS
+555 QFKPS

>member
-1 MPINPLAG
+1 MPINPLT
-9 YLFAS
+9 S
-14 YLFARYLF
+14 YLS
-22 ARYLFA
+22 
-28 RYLFAS
+28 AS

-55 VDNFSYQSVPAF
+55 VDSFSYQSVPTF
-67 NPVMMARAEPTQ
+67 NSVMIASAEPTQ

-85 AMDNGQALIDT
+85 SMDNGQALIDT

-219 SKIGDGDAAAA
+219 SKVGDGDAAAA

-310 RVATYKRDSQA
+310 RVVTYKRDSQA
-321 NMASNRYQSIQ
+321 NMASNRYQLIQ

-360 GAKTSKAAKLALINY
+360 GAKTSQGAKLALINY
-375 YIDNGQPKAA
+375 YLDNGQPKAA
-385 QSLMQDFDKDIN
+385 QSLMQDFDEDIN

-419 VAIAKLQQLAAVYP
+419 VAIAKLQQLASVYP
-433 ERTDVPRYL
+433 ERADVPRYL

-485 LLAKHSSGD
+485 LIAKHRSGD
-494 EQLIHRI
+494 EQLIYRI

-555 RFKPS
+555 QFKPS

>member
-9 YLFAS
+9 YLS
-14 YLFARYLF
+14 
-22 ARYLFA
+22 
-28 RYLFAS
+28 AS

-40 PVVAVLSTLSTGVLA
+40 SAVAVLSTLSTGVLA
-55 VDNFSYQSVPAF
+55 VDNFSYQSVPTF
-67 NPVMMARAEPTQ
+67 NPVMIASAETTQ

-85 AMDNGQALIDT
+85 SMDNGQALIDT

-139 NAPMGLVIIND
+139 NAPMGIVIIND

-219 SKIGDGDAAAA
+219 SKVGDGDAAAA

-360 GAKTSKAAKLALINY
+360 GAKTSKGAKLALINY
-375 YIDNGQPKAA
+375 YLDNGQPKAA
-385 QSLMQDFDKDIN
+385 QSLMQDFDEDIN

-419 VAIAKLQQLAAVYP
+419 VAIAKLQQLASVYP

-456 QKVLALLQPLSKQN
+456 QQVLALLQPLSKQN

-485 LLAKHSSGD
+485 LLAKHGSGN

-555 RFKPS
+555 QFKPS

>member
-9 YLFAS
+9 YLS
-14 YLFARYLF
+14 
-22 ARYLFA
+22 
-28 RYLFAS
+28 AS

-40 PVVAVLSTLSTGVLA
+40 SVVAVLSTLSTGVLA
-55 VDNFSYQSVPAF
+55 VDNFSYQSAPAF
-67 NPVMMARAEPTQ
+67 NPVMITSAEPTR
-79 VNGQLA
+79 VNSQLA
-85 AMDNGQALIDT
+85 SMDNGQALIDT

-158 PSGLIGINVGLLD
+158 PSGLIGINVGLLE
-171 KAKSLDEIVSV
+171 KTKSLDEIVSV

-219 SKIGDGDAAAA
+219 SKVGDGDAAAA
-230 VMLGSQAMSANAA
+230 VMLGSQAISANAA

-375 YIDNGQPKAA
+375 YLDNGQPKAA
-385 QSLMQDFDKDIN
+385 QSLMQDFDEDIN

-419 VAIAKLQQLAAVYP
+419 VAIAKLQQLASVYP

-456 QKVLALLQPLSKQN
+456 QQVLALLQPLSKQN

-485 LLAKHSSGD
+485 LLAKHRSGN

-555 RFKPS
+555 QFKPS

>member
-9 YLFAS
+9 YLS
-14 YLFARYLF
+14 
-22 ARYLFA
+22 
-28 RYLFAS
+28 AS

-40 PVVAVLSTLSTGVLA
+40 PLVAVLSTLSTGVLA
-55 VDNFSYQSVPAF
+55 VDNFSYQSAPAF
-67 NPVMMARAEPTQ
+67 NPVMIATTEPTK
-79 VNGQLA
+79 VNSQLA
-85 AMDNGQALIDT
+85 SMDNGQALIDT
-96 EQNRQVGEWA
+96 ERNRQVGEWA

-219 SKIGDGDAAAA
+219 SKVGDGDAAAA

-360 GAKTSKAAKLALINY
+360 GAKTSKGAKLALINY
-375 YIDNGQPKAA
+375 YLDNGQPKAA
-385 QSLMQDFDKDIN
+385 QSLMQDFDDDIN

-419 VAIAKLQQLAAVYP
+419 VAIAKLQQLASVYP

-456 QKVLALLQPLSKQN
+456 QQVLALLQPLSKQN

-485 LLAKHSSGD
+485 LLAKHRSGN

-555 RFKPS
+555 QFKPS